1 MKKCYKVIL
10 LYNHDYHQLKIGSEE
25 MIKKIR
31 TLNRDFIPPFCALL
45 KTAIS
50 PDQLL

>member
-25 MIKKIR
+25 MIKKLER
-31 TLNRDFIPPFCALL
+31 SAG
-45 KTAIS
+45 IS
-50 PDQLL
+50 SRRFVLS